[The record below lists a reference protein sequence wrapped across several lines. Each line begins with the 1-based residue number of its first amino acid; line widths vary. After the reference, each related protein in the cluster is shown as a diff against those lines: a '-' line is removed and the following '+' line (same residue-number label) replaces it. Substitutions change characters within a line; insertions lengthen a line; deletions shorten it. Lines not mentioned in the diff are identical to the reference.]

1 MLVSTE
7 LTQALFKKPSA
18 HAPPHIHKRKKSLTS
33 KGLYHS
39 TPTHE
44 QKQRA
49 TSNFKV
55 RANEVWRERKSVCM
69 CLSILHSINPLASV
83 YVVGVRRQGLSRK
96 YQAGERN

>member
-49 TSNFKV
+49 TSNF
-55 RANEVWRERKSVCM
+55 
-69 CLSILHSINPLASV
+69 
-83 YVVGVRRQGLSRK
+83 
-96 YQAGERN
+96 